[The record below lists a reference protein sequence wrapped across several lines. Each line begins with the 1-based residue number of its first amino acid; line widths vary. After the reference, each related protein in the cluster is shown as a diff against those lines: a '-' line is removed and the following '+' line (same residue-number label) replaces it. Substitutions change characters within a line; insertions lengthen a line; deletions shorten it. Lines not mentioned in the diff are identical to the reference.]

1 MPSTISLIQEIDQL
15 IIHGINYLD
24 RDILLP
30 KLNFQWQATGG
41 VVFAANIFHNDL
53 AQLYIIWHLGN
64 KFLAK
69 LKVINL
75 VYSNYT

>member
-1 MPSTISLIQEIDQL
+1 MPLIISLIQEIDQL

-24 RDILLP
+24 RDVSLH

-41 VVFAANIFHNDL
+41 VVFATYSTTIWHN
-53 AQLYIIWHLGN
+53 WHLGN
-64 KFLAK
+64 KFVTK
-69 LKVINL
+69 LKVTNL